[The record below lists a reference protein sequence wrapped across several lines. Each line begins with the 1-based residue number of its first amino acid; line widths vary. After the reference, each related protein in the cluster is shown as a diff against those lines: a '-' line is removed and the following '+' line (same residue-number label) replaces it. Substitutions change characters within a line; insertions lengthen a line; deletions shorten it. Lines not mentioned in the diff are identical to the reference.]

1 MSRFQTQFWREIQIC
16 SLCCFRNPSGVE
28 TVTRKQLVQFH
39 KEVTSAESPR
49 DVADAV
55 RQFSRLWR

>member
-1 MSRFQTQFWREIQIC
+1 MFWREIQIG
-16 SLCCFRNPSGVE
+16 SVSFRNPSGVE

>member
-1 MSRFQTQFWREIQIC
+1 MKLF
-16 SLCCFRNPSGVE
+16 FRNPSGVE